1 MKPLVFFVKN
11 PEDPDGKITIT
22 KAELEAMITQ
32 AYEAGKSDGSVRYT
46 PPSTTTPLPV
56 VQPIITC
63 RDRDAATSQRAVDV
77 GGRVTA
83 QASEGAI

>member
-1 MKPLVFFVKN
+1 MKPLIFFVEN
-11 PEDPDGKITIT
+11 PKDPDGKITIT
-22 KAELEAMITQ
+22 KAELEAMLTQ
-32 AYEAGKSDGSVRYT
+32 AYEAGRSDGSVHYT
-46 PPSTTTPLPV
+46 PPSTTTPPPV

-63 RDRDAATSQRAVDV
+63 NDKTAATSQRAVDV